1 MERINAGYRIVE
13 SVRLDNCNE
22 IVIGEAVSKTRPAQ
36 YVCWD
41 CTDGDNYNNGGYCDT
56 YRQALNV
63 LSERITRRYDFL
75 PLRAPE
81 ESVRDRR
88 IKLLSSLT
96 EGRYPIDWG
105 CDKVRCSGI
114 IYTSPDESEAPS
126 CIQEALAPILSD
138 MFCDTKFDPSILFDE
153 LKSIGFTREDLEF
166 FGIIKWYNE
175 NNEEGDTADD
185 YLC

>member
-56 YRQALNV
+56 YRQALYI
-63 LSERITRRYDFL
+63 LSERLTRRYDFL

-81 ESVRDRR
+81 ESLRDRR
-88 IKLLSSLT
+88 VKLLANLMEESVP
-96 EGRYPIDWG
+96 EDWG
-105 CDKVRCSGI
+105 MGTHVFDNE
-114 IYTSPDESEAPS
+114 YEAPEH
-126 CIQEALAPILSD
+126 IKEALDPILRD
-138 MFCDTKFDPSILFDE
+138 MFCNTKFDPSILFDE
-153 LKSIGFTREDLEF
+153 LKNIGFTREDLEF
-166 FGIIKWYNE
+166 FGIIKWYND

>member
-13 SVRLDNCNE
+13 AVRLDNCNE

-81 ESVRDRR
+81 
-88 IKLLSSLT
+88 
-96 EGRYPIDWG
+96 
-105 CDKVRCSGI
+105 DKVPSRRAKLFADLVMRKLEEDLEDECP
-114 IYTSPDESEAPS
+114 TSIKEAGTLFA
-126 CIQEALAPILSD
+126 ETV
-138 MFCDTKFDPSILFDE
+138 FCDVKFDPVLFFQWFKE
-153 LKSIGFTREDLEF
+153 NGWVREDLEY
-166 FGIIKWYNE
+166 FGITEWFDM